1 MYKLLI
7 VEDDETIAGAVAKHL
22 EGWGYHCV
30 CATDFAHVTREF
42 AAHNPQLV
50 LLDISLPFYNGF
62 YWCAEIRKL
71 SSVPIL
77 FLSSA
82 GDNMSLV
89 MAINMGGDDFLAKP
103 FDFDVLVAKVQALLR
118 RTYDFSAGASLVE
131 HRGVI
136 LNLSDASVT
145 CHGEKL
151 ELSKNEY
158 RILQVLFERRG
169 RVVARET
176 LMQRL
181 WETDLFVDENTL
193 TVNIT
198 RLRRK
203 LEAKGVRDLI
213 VTKKGLGYMVE

>member
-1 MYKLLI
+1 M
-7 VEDDETIAGAVAKHL
+7 
-22 EGWGYHCV
+22 
-30 CATDFAHVTREF
+30 
-42 AAHNPQLV
+42 
-50 LLDISLPFYNGF
+50 
-62 YWCAEIRKL
+62 
-71 SSVPIL
+71 
-77 FLSSA
+77 
-82 GDNMSLV
+82 
-89 MAINMGGDDFLAKP
+89 
-103 FDFDVLVAKVQALLR
+103 
-118 RTYDFSAGASLVE
+118 
-131 HRGVI
+131 I

-193 TVNIT
+193 TVNIA

-203 LEAKGVRDLI
+203 LEAKGRAGSHRHQKRIGVYGGI
-213 VTKKGLGYMVE
+213 A

>member
-1 MYKLLI
+1 MYKLFL
-7 VEDDETIAGAVAKHL
+7 VEDDQTIANAIATHL
-22 EGWGYHCV
+22 ESWGYDCV
-30 CATDFAHVTREF
+30 CATDFQHVTSQF
-42 AAHNPQLV
+42 AAENPQLV
-50 LLDISLPFYNGF
+50 LTDISLPFYNGF
-62 YWCAEIRKL
+62 HWCSEIRKL
-71 SSVPIL
+71 SCVPIL

-103 FDFDVLVAKVQALLR
+103 FDLGVLVAKVQALLR
-118 RTYDFSAGASLVE
+118 RAYDFSAGAQLME

-136 LNLSDASVT
+136 LNLADASVT
-145 CHGEKL
+145 CNGTKL
-151 ELSKNEY
+151 ELTKNEY

-169 RVVARET
+169 KVVARET

-193 TVNIT
+193 TVNIA
-198 RLRRK
+198 RLRKK
-203 LEAKGVRDLI
+203 LEAVGMQNLI

>member
-1 MYKLLI
+1 M
-7 VEDDETIAGAVAKHL
+7 
-22 EGWGYHCV
+22 
-30 CATDFAHVTREF
+30 
-42 AAHNPQLV
+42 
-50 LLDISLPFYNGF
+50 
-62 YWCAEIRKL
+62 
-71 SSVPIL
+71 
-77 FLSSA
+77 
-82 GDNMSLV
+82 
-89 MAINMGGDDFLAKP
+89 
-103 FDFDVLVAKVQALLR
+103 
-118 RTYDFSAGASLVE
+118 
-131 HRGVI
+131 I

-193 TVNIT
+193 TVNIA

>member
-181 WETDLFVDENTL
+181 
-193 TVNIT
+193 
-198 RLRRK
+198 
-203 LEAKGVRDLI
+203 
-213 VTKKGLGYMVE
+213 

>member
-7 VEDDETIAGAVAKHL
+7 VEDDETIAHAVAKHL
-22 EGWGYHCV
+22 EGWGYCCV
-30 CATDFAHVTREF
+30 CADDFAHITEQF
-42 AAHNPQLV
+42 ASQNPQLV
-50 LLDISLPFYNGF
+50 LMDISLPFYNGF

-118 RTYDFSAGASLVE
+118 RAYDFSAGASLIE
-131 HRGVI
+131 HKGVI
-136 LNLSDASVT
+136 LNLSDASAT
-145 CHGEKL
+145 CRGESL
-151 ELSKNEY
+151 ELTKNES

-169 RVVARET
+169 TVVARET

-193 TVNIT
+193 TVNIA

-203 LEAKGVRDLI
+203 LEAKGVPDLI

>member
-1 MYKLLI
+1 METKDKILI

-103 FDFDVLVAKVQALLR
+103 FDFDVLVAKVQAQLR

-145 CHGEKL
+145 CHGEAKTNTVFCRCAL
-151 ELSKNEY
+151 KGAAGWSPGKRSCSASGRPICLS
-158 RILQVLFERRG
+158 
-169 RVVARET
+169 
-176 LMQRL
+176 
-181 WETDLFVDENTL
+181 
-193 TVNIT
+193 T
-198 RLRRK
+198 RTR
-203 LEAKGVRDLI
+203 
-213 VTKKGLGYMVE
+213 

>member
-42 AAHNPQLV
+42 AAHTPACAAGHLPALLQRV
-50 LLDISLPFYNGF
+50 LLVRRNSQALLGAHFVFVFCRRQHEPCHGHQH
-62 YWCAEIRKL
+62 
-71 SSVPIL
+71 
-77 FLSSA
+77 
-82 GDNMSLV
+82 
-89 MAINMGGDDFLAKP
+89 GGDDFLAKP

-193 TVNIT
+193 TVNIA